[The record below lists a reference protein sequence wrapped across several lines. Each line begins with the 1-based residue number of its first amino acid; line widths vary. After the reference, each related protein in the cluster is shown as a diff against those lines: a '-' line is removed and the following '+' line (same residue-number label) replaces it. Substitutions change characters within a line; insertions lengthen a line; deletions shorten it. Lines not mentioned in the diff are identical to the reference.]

1 MLAGDQ
7 TKKAKERPFAMNLT
21 TRSEAVAALCAH
33 YMPELLNVEDFEA
46 FESAVASDGKS
57 LLAGMMAACLAEFD
71 ESLRASMP
79 RGWSAHCRAKRK
91 LATLV
96 GLIEFERTVFV
107 DEFGRRRALLDE
119 LLSIPP
125 RSRLSPGAFLW
136 LVRRAAE
143 ESYRKTAA
151 AFLAE
156 TGCRVSHVAVMGC
169 VRRAAELLRHREP
182 PARGRI
188 SQETL
193 FLEVDGLWAHLQS
206 HEHRDEALPRFLY
219 EQARKAASF
228 ELKLA
233 ALYAG
238 KKEVAPGR
246 FERGGLRLT
255 CADLPPQ
262 GFWEEAWAMLS
273 AEYDPAGVETLW
285 VGADGGKWC
294 GPERISEM
302 VPESCLVRGSLDPFH
317 VMQKICRAFPEGPR
331 REWAS
336 GLARRGRPLQL
347 ARMCER
353 VLPKIKDAKRRDK
366 VRDLRGYMLN
376 NADSV
381 VFPKESMGTM
391 EGTNA
396 HVGAA
401 RMKGRGMSWSRKGAE
416 AMCLVRCALA
426 EGRSLIAPKFPV
438 FFTEKETAAAAR
450 GLPRSAARVPE
461 SCGSGWMPPHQ
472 ASTRA
477 MKSNA
482 CFRARSC

>member
-1 MLAGDQ
+1 
-7 TKKAKERPFAMNLT
+7 MNLT
-21 TRSEAVAALCAH
+21 TRADAARALCAH
-33 YMPELLNVEDFEA
+33 FMPELLRLEDFES
-46 FESAVASDGKS
+46 FESLAATEGKS
-57 LLAGMMAACLAEFD
+57 LLAGMMAACLEEFD
-71 ESLRASMP
+71 ESLRRSAP
-79 RGWSAHCRAKRK
+79 RGWSAHHRAGRK

-96 GLIEFERTVFV
+96 GQVEFRRTVFV

-151 AFLAE
+151 AFSAE

-169 VRRAAELLRHREP
+169 VRRAAGLLRRREP

-188 SQETL
+188 SQPTL
-193 FLEVDGLWAHLQS
+193 FLEVDGLWVHLQS
-206 HEHRDEALPRFLY
+206 REHREHALPRFLY
-219 EQARKAASF
+219 EQARHAASF

-238 KKEVAPGR
+238 KKPVAPGR

-255 CADLPPQ
+255 CADRPPKE
-262 GFWEEAWAMLS
+262 FWDEVWSMLS
-273 AEYDPAGVETLW
+273 AEYDPADVETLW
-285 VGADGGKWC
+285 AGADGGKWC
-294 GPERISEM
+294 GPERMSEM
-302 VPESCLVRGSLDPFH
+302 APESCLVKGSLDPFH
-317 VMQKICRAFPEGPR
+317 VMQKVCRAFPEGAR
-331 REWAS
+331 REWAA

-347 ARMCER
+347 ARMCDR
-353 VLPKIKDAKRRDK
+353 VLPKIKDAKRRER
-366 VRDLRGYMLN
+366 VRDLRRYMLN
-376 NADSV
+376 NAGSV
-381 VFPKESMGTM
+381 VFPEESMGTM

-401 RMKGRGMSWSRKGAE
+401 RMKGRGMSWSREGAE

-426 EGRSLIAPKFPV
+426 EGRPLIAPKFPA
-438 FFTEKETAAAAR
+438 FFTEKEAAAAAK
-450 GLPRSAARVPE
+450 GLPRSSSLVPE
-461 SCGSGWMPPHQ
+461 AAGSGWMPPHQ
-472 ASTRA
+472 ASTWA

-482 CFRARSC
+482 HFRARTC

>member
-1 MLAGDQ
+1 MTNPKQAG
-7 TKKAKERPFAMNLT
+7 ERPFAMNLT
-21 TRSEAVAALCAH
+21 TRSGAERALRAH
-33 YMPELLNVEDFEA
+33 YMTELLGTEDFEK
-46 FESAVASDGKS
+46 FESTVASDGKS
-57 LLAGMMAACLAEFD
+57 LLAGAMSACLAEFD
-71 ESLRASMP
+71 GSLRRSAP
-79 RGWSAHCRAKRK
+79 RGWSAHHRAKRR

-96 GLIEFERTVFV
+96 GPVEFERTVFT

-151 AFLAE
+151 AFREE

-169 VRRAAELLRHREP
+169 VRRAAGLLRRRVP
-182 PARGRI
+182 PASGRV
-188 SQETL
+188 SQPTL
-193 FLEVDGLWAHLQS
+193 FLEVDGLWVHLQS
-206 HEHRDEALPRFLY
+206 PEHRERALPRFLY
-219 EQARKAASF
+219 EQARRAASF

-246 FERGGLRLT
+246 FERGGLRLA

-262 GFWEEAWAMLS
+262 GFWDEVWGMLS
-273 AEYDPAGVETLW
+273 AEYDPDDVETLW

-294 GPERISEM
+294 GPERIEGM

-317 VMQKICRAFPEGPR
+317 VMQKVCRAFPEGPR
-331 REWAS
+331 REWAA

-347 ARMCER
+347 ARMCGR
-353 VLPKIKDAKRRDK
+353 VLPKIKDAKRRDR
-366 VRDLRGYMLN
+366 VRDLRKYMLN
-376 NADSV
+376 NAGCV

-426 EGRSLIAPKFPV
+426 EGRPLVAPKFPA
-438 FFTEKETAAAAR
+438 FFSRREVAAAAK
-450 GLPRSAARVPE
+450 GLPKTASRVAE

-472 ASTRA
+472 ASTWA